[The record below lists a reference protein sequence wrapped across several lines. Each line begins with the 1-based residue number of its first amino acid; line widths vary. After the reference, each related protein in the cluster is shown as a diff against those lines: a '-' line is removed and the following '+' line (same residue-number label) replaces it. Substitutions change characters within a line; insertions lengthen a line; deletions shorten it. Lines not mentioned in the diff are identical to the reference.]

1 LSTVVLFVYG
11 TLAPGQVAW
20 STLAPHARSTW
31 ETSVAG
37 RLYDTGRGYPAAV
50 LGAETGRV
58 AGWCCE
64 LEGFSLAGLD
74 EWEGEEYER
83 IVVTAADGTEAF
95 AYHWQAPVTG
105 FRELPAGRWP
115 EIAETEPAADR

>member
-20 STLAPHARSTW
+20 STLAPHARATW
-31 ETSVAG
+31 ETTVAG

-50 LGAETGRV
+50 FGPGTGQV
-58 AGWCCE
+58 AGWCCA
-64 LEGFSLAGLD
+64 LEDAPIADLD
-74 EWEGEEYER
+74 QWEGEEYRR

-95 AYHWQAPVTG
+95 AYHWQAPLDG
-105 FRELPAGRWP
+105 LRELPRGCWP
-115 EIAETEPAADR
+115 D

>member
-1 LSTVVLFVYG
+1 MSRITLFVYG

-20 STLAPHARSTW
+20 STLAPHARAQW
-31 ETSVAG
+31 ETYVHG

-50 LGAETGRV
+50 FGDGLGHV

-64 LEGFSLAGLD
+64 LEDAPLAELD

-83 IVVTAADGTEAF
+83 IVVTASDGTEAF
-95 AYHWQAPVTG
+95 AYHWHAPVAG
-105 FRELPAGRWP
+105 LRVLPDGRWP
-115 EIAETEPAADR
+115 EPEH